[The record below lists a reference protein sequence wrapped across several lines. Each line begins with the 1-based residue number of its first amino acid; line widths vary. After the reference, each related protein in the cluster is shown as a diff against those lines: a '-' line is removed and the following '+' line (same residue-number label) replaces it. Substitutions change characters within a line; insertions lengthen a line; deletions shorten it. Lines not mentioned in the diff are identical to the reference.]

1 MATIAIL
8 GRFGWGDCKKMS
20 HSVKEAK
27 NNLSSLIR
35 LAEKG
40 QPQVIRRHDTDV
52 AVVISI
58 ADWKKAGRKQES
70 LLEFLQN
77 SPLDLI
83 LDDLDNRSQ
92 EPVRDF
98 SFDE

>member
-1 MATIAIL
+1 MEVA
-8 GRFGWGDCKKMS
+8 KMPYN
-20 HSVKEAK
+20 VKEAK
-27 NNLSSLIR
+27 NNFSSIIR

-40 QPQVIRRHDTDV
+40 QPQIIKRHDKDV
-52 AVVISI
+52 AVIVSI
-58 ADWKKAGRKQES
+58 EDWKKSGGKQES

>member
-1 MATIAIL
+1 
-8 GRFGWGDCKKMS
+8 MS
-20 HSVKEAK
+20 HNVKEAK

-40 QPQVIRRHDTDV
+40 QPQVIKRHDKDV
-52 AVVISI
+52 AVVVSI
-58 ADWKKAGRKQES
+58 EDWKKAGGKQES
-70 LLEFLQN
+70 LLEFFQN

-92 EPVRDF
+92 EPARDF

>member
-1 MATIAIL
+1 
-8 GRFGWGDCKKMS
+8 MS
-20 HSVKEAK
+20 HNVKEAK

-40 QPQVIRRHDTDV
+40 QPQVIRRHEKDV
-52 AVVISI
+52 AVVVSI
-58 ADWKKAGRKQES
+58 EDWKKAGGKQES

-77 SPLDLI
+77 GPLDLI

-92 EPVRDF
+92 EPARDF
-98 SFDE
+98 TFDE

>member
-1 MATIAIL
+1 
-8 GRFGWGDCKKMS
+8 MS
-20 HSVKEAK
+20 HNVKEAK
-27 NNLSSLIR
+27 NNLSSIIR

-40 QPQVIRRHDTDV
+40 QPQVIRRHDKDV
-52 AVVISI
+52 AVVVSI
-58 ADWKKAGRKQES
+58 ADWRKSAGKQES

-83 LDDLDNRSQ
+83 LDELDNRSQ
-92 EPVRDF
+92 ELPRDF